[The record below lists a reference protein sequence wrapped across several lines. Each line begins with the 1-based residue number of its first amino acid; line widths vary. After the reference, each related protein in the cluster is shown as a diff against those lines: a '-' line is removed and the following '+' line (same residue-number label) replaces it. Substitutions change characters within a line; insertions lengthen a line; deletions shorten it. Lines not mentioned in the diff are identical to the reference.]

1 VRGWRLASLVTRP
14 LMSRYGAARLLV
26 SFALLSMATSCSML
40 SKSDDWSE
48 AGVAQGDQGVQAMV
62 INSQVVT
69 GQTRLAF
76 GLFAS
81 NGTLVQ
87 DATGKVRL
95 YKLDANNKP
104 TAAGEQELR
113 AVAIH
118 NPSGSDKTPLATM
131 YIANADIAGKDWWGA
146 ELLVKAGGKQY
157 QHLRTRFF
165 VSEKSNVP
173 AVGSAVP
180 HTTQPTTRDVK
191 DVSEIDSS
199 MPPRPELH
207 SMTVAAAIDS
217 KQPTVVAWATPAFC
231 QTRFCGPVIDEVVAP
246 LAKEYAGKANFIHI
260 EPYRLADARQG
271 RLIPIPEMAQWGLA
285 SEPYIFVVDAKGNVA
300 AQFEGITAKD
310 EVATVLDRLL
320 KN

>member
-1 VRGWRLASLVTRP
+1 VRGWRPASLISRP
-14 LMSRYGAARLLV
+14 RATRLLV
-26 SFALLSMATSCSML
+26 GFALLSLATSCSML

-48 AGVAQGDQGVQAMV
+48 AAVAEGDQGVQAMV

-69 GQTRLAF
+69 GPTRLAF

-95 YKLDANNKP
+95 YRLDANNKA
-104 TAAGEQELR
+104 TAAGEHDLR
-113 AVAIH
+113 AVSIH
-118 NPSGSDKTPLATM
+118 NPGGNDKTPLATM
-131 YIANADIAGKDWWGA
+131 YVATADLGGKDWWGA
-146 ELLVKAGGKQY
+146 ELLVRAGGKQY

-165 VSEKSNVP
+165 VAEKSNVP
-173 AVGSAVP
+173 AVGMPAPRTAQQTV
-180 HTTQPTTRDVK
+180 RDVK
-191 DVSEIDSS
+191 DVAEIDSS
-199 MPPRPELH
+199 APPRPELH
-207 SMTVAAAIDS
+207 SMTVAEAIDR

-231 QTRFCGPVIDEVVAP
+231 QTRFCGPVVDEVVAP
-246 LAKEYAGKANFIHI
+246 LSSFIHI

-285 SEPYIFVVDAKGNVA
+285 SEPYIFVLDAKGNVA

-310 EVATVLDRLL
+310 EVAAVLERLL
-320 KN
+320 KS